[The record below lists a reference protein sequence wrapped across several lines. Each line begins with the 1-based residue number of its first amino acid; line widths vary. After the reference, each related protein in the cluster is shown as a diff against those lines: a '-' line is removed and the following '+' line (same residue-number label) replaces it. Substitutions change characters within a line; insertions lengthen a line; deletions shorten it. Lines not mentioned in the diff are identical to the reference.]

1 MTAPASRPETASRNS
16 LLRWLSLW
24 VVLLTVVMISMGAL
38 VTSRDAGLSIPDG
51 VTNHGQVI
59 PSEQLRD
66 GYVDSTGRRY
76 SGADVGVEFFH
87 RVLGWTLGASVL
99 AMAAVAWRFE
109 ERSWFKRLVLA
120 ALALVAAQGALGALG
135 VRMRQP
141 ALLVVPHAL
150 LAQTFLCVV
159 VAIAHFSS
167 EMGRSA
173 LRDTPFPQRRPT
185 IRTIDALVAVAFLQV
200 LLGAAYR
207 HASSMAAFSGH
218 LAGAFTLVVIAALLV
233 SRLVYGPVRAP
244 GSLPRDAWV
253 IGGLVMA
260 QLLVGFLAFLTRQPK
275 NQLVERTLA
284 THLFPTVHVVLGA
297 GVLSHGVL
305 LALRARSWFGAMPSA
320 EPSVAAEARP

>member
-1 MTAPASRPETASRNS
+1 MTAPASNPAPSS
-16 LLRWLSLW
+16 SSSALRWLSLW

-59 PSEQLRD
+59 PAEQLRD

-76 SGADVGVEFFH
+76 SGADVGVEFYH
-87 RVLGWTLGASVL
+87 RVIGWTLGASVL
-99 AMAAVAWRFE
+99 AMAAIAARLDR
-109 ERSWFKRLVLA
+109 RSWFIKLVGASL
-120 ALALVAAQGALGALG
+120 LLVAAQGALGAIG

-159 VAIAHFSS
+159 VAIAFFSS

-173 LRDTPFPQRRPT
+173 LRDTPFPQRRST
-185 IRTIDALVAVAFLQV
+185 LRTIYALVAVSFVQV

-207 HASSMAAFSGH
+207 HASSLAAFSGH
-218 LAGAFTLVVIAALLV
+218 LAGAFTLVILSALLV

-244 GSLPRDAWV
+244 GTLPRDAWV
-253 IGGLVMA
+253 IGGLVMT

-305 LALRARSWFGAMPSA
+305 LALRARSWFGAVDSA
-320 EPSVAAEARP
+320 EPSIAAEARP